1 MKIKTI
7 KISKFLGI
15 DEFNLNPSNLTVLE
29 GVKGSGK
36 SSVLEGIET
45 AISNTKR
52 RTEVIKHGEGEST
65 LFIETDTG
73 LEIDR
78 RIRKDKTD
86 YLKLRQQGTGI
97 KSTESELRKLIS
109 GDIFRPL
116 DFINMPAAKQTE
128 IILGMIKMQYT
139 DEEIKGWF
147 SQDVLSGINTD
158 KHLLQV
164 LKDIEMANY
173 KQREETNREIKLLE
187 GQVKGIE
194 SELPPNYDGEEW
206 KVLKI
211 QDYYNKVSE
220 AQKTNNF
227 IDEAERLTTGIA
239 EKVESIETATEN
251 NKSQIKIKFTEQRQ
265 DLKDII
271 ELSKGKITASQ
282 NIIASAE
289 DKLNLKDA
297 ELDKQ
302 MKQEIADIK
311 KKYEELFYL
320 EKINMDKNVEE
331 QAKLI
336 NLQNQKIAAKEQ
348 EITSLADL
356 EKQELK
362 AEDTKKESA
371 IEKEKLRA
379 GKATEY
385 LKSHVKT
392 DTQPLQTE
400 ADKVANMQSYLREW
414 DRMLDIRD
422 GKLATKKA
430 YSDSLTNIVT
440 TARNKP
446 AELLKQHKLPIDG
459 ISVDEN
465 SMIRI
470 NGTLLDGLSDGEK
483 LEAAFKIALQRIG
496 ELRIMCL
503 DGFEK
508 LNESEQN
515 KIIKICEDNDIQAF
529 VTITKDMENG
539 SFNIVNGTW
548 NKDHY
553 GVKGC
558 LE

>member
-7 KISKFLGI
+7 KISNFLGI

-78 RIRKDKTD
+78 RIREGKSD

-116 DFINMPAAKQTE
+116 DFINMQAIKQTE

-139 DEEIKGWF
+139 DKEIKGWF
-147 SQDVLSGINTD
+147 GQDVLSGINTD

-206 KVLKI
+206 KALKV

-227 IDEAERLTTGIA
+227 IDEAERLTAGIT
-239 EKVESIETATEN
+239 EKVESIETAAEN

-271 ELSKGKITASQ
+271 ELSKGKIVTAN
-282 NIIASAE
+282 NIINSAS
-289 DKLNLKDA
+289 DKLNLEYA

-302 MKQEIADIK
+302 MAQEIAEIK
-311 KKYEELFYL
+311 TKYEDFKKHKKQVNDSDVDAQKE
-320 EKINMDKNVEE
+320 IIDV
-331 QAKLI
+331 
-336 NLQNQKIAAKEQ
+336 QNQKIAAKDQ

-362 AEDTKKESA
+362 AEDTKTESD

-385 LKSHVKT
+385 LKSHEKT

-400 ADKVANMQSYLREW
+400 ADKVAEMQSYLREW

-422 GKLATKKA
+422 GKLATKKS
-430 YSDSLTNIVT
+430 YSDSLTNIIT

-496 ELRIMCL
+496 ELRIICL
-503 DGFEK
+503 DGMEK

-515 KIIKICEDNDIQAF
+515 KIVKLCEDNDLQAF
-529 VTITKDMENG
+529 VTITKDTENG
-539 SFNIVNGTW
+539 NFE
-548 NKDHY
+548 
-553 GVKGC
+553 VKGC
-558 LE
+558 L